1 MFTSRAE
8 HRLFLR
14 EDNADLRLTEKGH
27 AIGIVDDERY
37 KRVLKKKQCIEET
50 LHVLR
55 SIRMKPTKETQEML
69 KITGLGGIKNPLTLE
84 DLLKKPEITIK
95 KLKGIERKLEGVE
108 EDIAYQ
114 VELNVKYRGYT
125 ERQQDMI
132 ERTKKLEGKMIPS
145 DTKYDEVSGLSRE
158 VIEKLTR
165 VKPISLGQASRVPGV
180 TPASITA
187 LLVHFKKTGTL

>member
-1 MFTSRAE
+1 MCIRD
-8 HRLFLR
+8 R
-14 EDNADLRLTEKGH
+14 DNADLRLTEKGYS
-27 AIGIVDDERY
+27 IGVVDINRY
-37 KRVLKKKQCIEET
+37 SRVVEKKRGIGET
-50 LHVLR
+50 LGMLR
-55 SIRMKPTKETQEML
+55 SVRLRPTKMTQEML
-69 KITGLGGIKNPLTLE
+69 KAMGLELIRNPVTLE

-95 KLKGIERKLEGVE
+95 MLARIDNRLEEVN

-114 VELNVKYRGYT
+114 VELNVKYHGYT

-132 ERTKKLEGKMIPS
+132 ERAKKLEGKKIPLS
-145 DTKYDEVSGLSRE
+145 TKYDEVSGLSRE

-165 VKPISLGQASRVPGV
+165 VKPISLGQASRIPGV